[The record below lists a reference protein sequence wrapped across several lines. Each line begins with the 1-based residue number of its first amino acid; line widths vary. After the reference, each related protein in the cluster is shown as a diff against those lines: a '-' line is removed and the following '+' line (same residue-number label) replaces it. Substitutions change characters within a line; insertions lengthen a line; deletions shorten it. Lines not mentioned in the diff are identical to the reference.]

1 MKRRNLLIA
10 AGIIV
15 VIVGFLIVRGIQKS
29 QAEKDSK
36 YQTATIE
43 RGELTAIVGATG
55 KVRANQTTFLSWQ
68 TTGVIDTICPEVD
81 DFVNEGD
88 CIATLKRNSLSQ
100 NIILAEADL
109 VNAKRDLEDLL
120 NSSLAQSQAFQVMVQ
135 TQGELDDALEELES
149 KNYSRASQET
159 LDIGRAN
166 LIIAEDFV
174 SQKERIYDMVDSRP
188 ENDPIRAE
196 AFSQLASAKKERDRN
211 QANLNWLLGL
221 PDMQELDEAEA
232 AVKVAEAKLD
242 DAEREWERIK
252 AGPAAEDVAAA
263 EARVDA
269 IEATLS
275 LATIEAPFAGTITE
289 ISSKVG
295 DQVSP
300 GTITFRLDDLSHLL
314 LDLEVPEV
322 DINRIQLGQ
331 TANLTFDAILGREYK
346 GQVVEV
352 ARVGDTGQ
360 NVVNFTV
367 TIELMDVDEI
377 VRPGMTAAVNII
389 VTKLENILLI
399 PNRAVRL
406 SEGQRVV
413 YILKDGTPTAVKITI
428 GATSESFSELVEGD
442 LTEGDIVVLNPPADI
457 SGQGGPPFMR

>member
-1 MKRRNLLIA
+1 
-10 AGIIV
+10 
-15 VIVGFLIVRGIQKS
+15 
-29 QAEKDSK
+29 
-36 YQTATIE
+36 
-43 RGELTAIVGATG
+43 
-55 KVRANQTTFLSWQ
+55 
-68 TTGVIDTICPEVD
+68 
-81 DFVNEGD
+81 
-88 CIATLKRNSLSQ
+88 
-100 NIILAEADL
+100 
-109 VNAKRDLEDLL
+109 
-120 NSSLAQSQAFQVMVQ
+120 
-135 TQGELDDALEELES
+135 
-149 KNYSRASQET
+149 
-159 LDIGRAN
+159 
-166 LIIAEDFV
+166 
-174 SQKERIYDMVDSRP
+174 
-188 ENDPIRAE
+188 
-196 AFSQLASAKKERDRN
+196 LASAKKERDRN